1 MSEFSESFHACTSNR
16 GSVITMLRSAGVSGL
31 IAGSNE
37 RCVSFVIDDPE
48 REDDVLAASQ
58 GVLVRYHY
66 GEDHGLWIKLYRDDK
81 PLTAIALVW
90 DLGSD
95 TFAELGEEEK
105 PQKAESA
112 SQIAQKLARAGVL
125 GDAEAI
131 ALCRVLEAFSP
142 EDLDARARVTEA
154 IPRLLGFAAHRWLSA
169 AYVQASGTE
178 EMRELFPGAEVVEIA

>member
-66 GEDHGLWIKLYRDDK
+66 GEDHGLWIKIHRDGE

-90 DLGSD
+90 DPDSD
-95 TFAELGEEEK
+95 TFAELEEQEK
-105 PQKAESA
+105 PQKVEPA
-112 SQIAQKLARAGVL
+112 STIAQKLARAGVL

-131 ALCRVLEAFSP
+131 ELCRVLEAFSP
-142 EDLDARARVTEA
+142 EDLAARERVMEA

-169 AYVQASGTE
+169 AYAQASGPE
-178 EMRELFPGAEVVEIA
+178 EMRGLFPGAEMVEIA